1 MMKSA
6 ARKTTSKNVL
16 RAVAVALFLSSL
28 ALLVGCEGVSTAS
41 NGKQVSVGALSSSPA
56 TLSFGSVTVG
66 KSQTLSGTVTNSG
79 AASIAVS
86 QITISG
92 TGFTLNGM
100 SAPMTLAAGQS
111 ANFSATFAP
120 TTAGSANGN
129 VTVMSSAS
137 NATLSIGVS
146 GTGTTA
152 VAQLGASATS
162 LSFGSVTVGKN
173 QSLSET
179 ITNNGG
185 SSATI
190 SQVGISGT
198 GFTLSGVTT
207 PVTLAA
213 GQSTTF
219 SVEFAPSSAASD
231 SGSVTITSDA
241 SDPTLTVALSG
252 SGTTSVGQLGVSPAT
267 LPLGSV
273 VDGTS
278 GNASGSLTATG
289 ANVTV
294 TAASTNN
301 SAFSIGGLS
310 LPVTISAGQSLP
322 FTITFSPQTT
332 GAASATLTVTS
343 DASPTTSTE
352 ALTGTGT
359 AAPTHTVS
367 LSWDA
372 STSSNISGYN
382 VYRAVYTTSCGSYS
396 KINPVLNT
404 TTLYSDSTVVD
415 GTSYCYAATAVNTSN
430 EESSYSNIVSN
441 IQIPPA

>member
-1 MMKSA
+1 
-6 ARKTTSKNVL
+6 
-16 RAVAVALFLSSL
+16 
-28 ALLVGCEGVSTAS
+28 
-41 NGKQVSVGALSSSPA
+41 
-56 TLSFGSVTVG
+56 
-66 KSQTLSGTVTNSG
+66 
-79 AASIAVS
+79 
-86 QITISG
+86 
-92 TGFTLNGM
+92 
-100 SAPMTLAAGQS
+100 
-111 ANFSATFAP
+111 
-120 TTAGSANGN
+120 
-129 VTVMSSAS
+129 
-137 NATLSIGVS
+137 
-146 GTGTTA
+146 
-152 VAQLGASATS
+152 
-162 LSFGSVTVGKN
+162 VTVGKN

-415 GTSYCYAATAVNTSN
+415 GTSYCYAATAVNTSS